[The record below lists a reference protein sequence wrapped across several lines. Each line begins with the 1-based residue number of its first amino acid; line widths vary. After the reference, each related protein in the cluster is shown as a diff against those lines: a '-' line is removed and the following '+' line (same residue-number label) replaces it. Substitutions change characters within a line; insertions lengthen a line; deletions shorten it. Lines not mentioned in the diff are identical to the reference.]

1 MRSLALACALK
12 GGKEIAIIGHTDC
25 VVGRTTTMELIERL
39 AALGVDRQ
47 RLPPNVNDFFGTF
60 SSERANVIKAVGTV
74 RHSPIIGPS
83 IPVHGLVVDIET
95 GRVDW
100 LVNGYQALELMGA
113 HPELAVP
120 VGQPTDALTSL
131 GDFKIGELKFPDA
144 KIGDTVAK
152 TEDWLSGN
160 TQPLAAKPPPE
171 IPPAKPATPP
181 RIPLPPPLRPKM
193 HLYKGRT

>member
-1 MRSLALACALK
+1 MENGERRPPQSQV
-12 GGKEIAIIGHTDC
+12 GK
-25 VVGRTTTMELIERL
+25 TTTTELIERL
-39 AALGVDRQ
+39 REVGIERQ
-47 RLPPNVNDFFGTF
+47 QLPPNVNEFFGTF
-60 SSERANVIKAVGTV
+60 ASERANVIKAVNFV
-74 RHSPIIGPS
+74 RHSPIIGPR
-83 IPVHGLVVDIET
+83 IPVHGLVVDTET

-113 HPELAVP
+113 HPELAAP
-120 VGQPTDALTSL
+120 VGHPADALTSL

-160 TQPLAAKPPPE
+160 IQPLAPKPPPE

-181 RIPLPPPLRPKM
+181 RIPLPPPLRPKFR
-193 HLYKGRT
+193 LYKGPK